1 MVSAVPIQLMSDHIF
16 LGASVVAIL
25 SAEIVLLRAN
35 AHLQRKPLLA
45 QLLGTSGGRPL
56 HACGLS
62 MYISGRTTSFLGP
75 QWRPSCQ
82 QRQDFVLLHINSCT
96 LRGSLRLLS
105 FGQVGASL
113 YALLAYMPCC
123 LWNKCSGS

>member
-35 AHLQRKPLLA
+35 AHSQRKPLLA
-45 QLLGTSGGRPL
+45 QVLGTSGGRLL
-56 HACGLS
+56 HACCPCTFQVK
-62 MYISGRTTSFLGP
+62 TTSLLGP

-82 QRQDFVLLHINSCT
+82 QRLRCCT
-96 LRGSLRLLS
+96 
-105 FGQVGASL
+105 
-113 YALLAYMPCC
+113 
-123 LWNKCSGS
+123 

>member
-35 AHLQRKPLLA
+35 AHSQRKPLLA

-56 HACGLS
+56 QACCPCTFQVRPHLSWGLS
-62 MYISGRTTSFLGP
+62 GGHPVSRDRIL
-75 QWRPSCQ
+75 CC
-82 QRQDFVLLHINSCT
+82 CT
-96 LRGSLRLLS
+96 
-105 FGQVGASL
+105 
-113 YALLAYMPCC
+113 
-123 LWNKCSGS
+123 